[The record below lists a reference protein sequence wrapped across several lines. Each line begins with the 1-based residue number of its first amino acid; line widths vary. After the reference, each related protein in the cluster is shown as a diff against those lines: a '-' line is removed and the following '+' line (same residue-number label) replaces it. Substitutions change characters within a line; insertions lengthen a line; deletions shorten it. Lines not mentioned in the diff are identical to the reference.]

1 MVEEHL
7 LNMLARLDY
16 NSYYSRVFG
25 RSEIEDLGEEEGA
38 SDEETGY
45 GFHGPSA
52 WAFLIIHKRLTL
64 QVTHLIVLAY
74 KCREFL

>member
-52 WAFLIIHKRLTL
+52 
-64 QVTHLIVLAY
+64 
-74 KCREFL
+74 